1 MALYMFTL
9 VKNANVYAPEALGI
23 KDILIAAGKI
33 LKIESKIDI
42 TGIADVKVI
51 DVQKQILIPGFVD
64 GHVHLIGGGGEGGYH
79 TRTPEVLLSH
89 LTKAGITTVV
99 GLLGTD
105 CATRHNDSLYA
116 KTKALTTEGVSAYM
130 FTGGYKVPSE
140 TITQSIQRDIVFIDR
155 VIGLKTALS
164 DHRSSQPTIEE
175 LSRMASEAR
184 VAGLISGKCGRV
196 VVHLGNSQK
205 GFGPLFEVVEQS
217 DIPVTQFI
225 PTHVNRTEL
234 LADQGMEWL
243 KQGGFVDLTA
253 GINPDKGA
261 KGSVKASS
269 FLTRCKAQNIDT
281 SRVCIS
287 SDGNGSVPIFNEKRE
302 LIGLKVAGF
311 DSLLYQLKEMIQVE
325 NMSITEAVI
334 PFTQAPAQCLGL
346 ANDKGE
352 ISLGKDAD
360 FLILDENLNIQHTFA
375 KGVCHVK
382 DGVTQI
388 KGTFEE

>member
-1 MALYMFTL
+1 MFTL

-42 TGIADVKVI
+42 TGIADINII
-51 DVQKQILIPGFVD
+51 DAQEQTLIPGFVD

-89 LTKAGITTVV
+89 LTRAGITTVV

-105 CATRHNDSLYA
+105 SATRHNESLYA

-130 FTGGYKVPSE
+130 FTGGYKVPTE

-196 VVHLGNSQK
+196 VVHLGNSPK

-217 DIPVTQFI
+217 DIPVSQFI

-261 KGSVKASS
+261 TGSVKAST

-311 DSLLYQLKEMIQVE
+311 GSLLYQLKEMIQVE
-325 NMSITEAVI
+325 NMSITDAII

-360 FLILDENLNIQHTFA
+360 FLILDGNLDIQHTFA

-388 KGTFEE
+388 KGTFED

>member
-1 MALYMFTL
+1 MVLYMFTL

-42 TGIADVKVI
+42 TGIADINIV
-51 DVQKQILIPGFVD
+51 DAQGQTLIPGFVD

-89 LTKAGITTVV
+89 LTRAGITTVV

-105 CATRHNDSLYA
+105 SATRHNESLYA

-130 FTGGYKVPSE
+130 FTGGYKVPTE
-140 TITQSIQRDIVFIDR
+140 TITRSIQRDIVFIDR

-217 DIPVTQFI
+217 DIPVSQFI

-261 KGSVKASS
+261 TGSVKAST

-311 DSLLYQLKEMIQVE
+311 GSLLYQLKEMIQVE
-325 NMSITEAVI
+325 NMSITDAVI

-346 ANDKGE
+346 ASEKGE

-360 FLILDENLNIQHTFA
+360 FLILDENLDIQHTFA

-388 KGTFEE
+388 KGTFED

>member
-1 MALYMFTL
+1 MVLYMFTL

-42 TGIADVKVI
+42 TGIADINII
-51 DVQKQILIPGFVD
+51 DAQEQTLIPGFVD

-89 LTKAGITTVV
+89 LTRAGITTVV

-105 CATRHNDSLYA
+105 SATRHNESLYA

-130 FTGGYKVPSE
+130 FTGGYKVPTE

-196 VVHLGNSQK
+196 VVHLGNSPK

-217 DIPVTQFI
+217 DIPVSQFI

-261 KGSVKASS
+261 TGSVKAST

-311 DSLLYQLKEMIQVE
+311 GSLLYQLKEMIQVE
-325 NMSITEAVI
+325 NMSITDAII

-360 FLILDENLNIQHTFA
+360 FLILDGNLDIQHTFA

-388 KGTFEE
+388 KGTFED

>member
-42 TGIADVKVI
+42 TGIADVKVV
-51 DVQKQILIPGFVD
+51 DVQKKILIPGFVD

-196 VVHLGNSQK
+196 VVHLGNSLK

-261 KGSVKASS
+261 KDSVKASS
-269 FLTRCKAQNIDT
+269 FLTRCKSQNIDT

-311 DSLLYQLKEMIQVE
+311 GSLLYQFKEMIQVE

>member
-1 MALYMFTL
+1 MVLYMFTL
-9 VKNANVYAPEALGI
+9 VKNANVYAPESLGI
-23 KDILIAAGKI
+23 RDILIAAGKI
-33 LKIESKIDI
+33 LKIENKMDI
-42 TGIADVKVI
+42 TGIDDINII
-51 DVQKQILIPGFVD
+51 DIQGQTLIPGFVD

-89 LTKAGITTVV
+89 LTLSGITTVV

-116 KTKALTTEGVSAYM
+116 KAKALTTEGITAYM
-130 FTGGYKVPSE
+130 FTGGYKVPTE

-164 DHRSSQPTIEE
+164 DHRSSQPSTEE

-196 VVHLGNSQK
+196 VVHLGNSPT
-205 GFGPLFEVVEQS
+205 GFNPLCDVIKQS
-217 DIPVTQFI
+217 DIPVSQFI
-225 PTHVNRTEL
+225 PTHANRTEL
-234 LADQGMEWL
+234 LAEQSMMWL
-243 KQGGFVDLTA
+243 KKGGYIDLTA

-269 FLTRCKAQNIDT
+269 FLAKCKANGIDT
-281 SRVCIS
+281 SKVCIS
-287 SDGNGSVPIFNEKRE
+287 SDGNGSIPLFNEKRE

-311 DSLLYQLKEMIQVE
+311 GSLLYQLKEMIQTE

-334 PFTQAPAQCLGL
+334 PLTQAPAQCLGL
-346 ANDKGE
+346 EKDKGE
-352 ISLGKDAD
+352 ISPGKDAD
-360 FLILDENLNIQHTFA
+360 FLILDKNLDIQHTFA
-375 KGVCHVK
+375 KGVCHVRN
-382 DGVTQI
+382 GVAQI
-388 KGTFEE
+388 KGTFEN

>member
-33 LKIESKIDI
+33 LKIEDTIDL
-42 TGIADVKVI
+42 TGISDINII
-51 DVQKQILIPGFVD
+51 DAQEQTLIPGFVD

-89 LTKAGITTVV
+89 LTLAGITTVV

-116 KTKALTTEGVSAYM
+116 KAKALTTEGISAYM
-130 FTGGYKVPSE
+130 FTGGYKVPTE
-140 TITQSIQRDIVFIDR
+140 TITHSIQRDIIFIDR

-164 DHRSSQPTIEE
+164 DHRSSQPTIVE

-184 VAGLISGKCGRV
+184 VGGLISSKCGRV
-196 VVHLGNSQK
+196 VVHLGNSPT
-205 GFGPLFEVVEQS
+205 GFTPLFEVVKQS
-217 DIPVTQFI
+217 DIPVSQFI

-234 LADQGMEWL
+234 LAKQGMEWL
-243 KQGGFVDLTA
+243 KLGGYVDLTA

-261 KGSVKASS
+261 KGGVKASS
-269 FLTRCKAQNIDT
+269 FLTQCKANDIDT

-287 SDGNGSVPIFNEKRE
+287 SDGNGSIPIFNEKRE
-302 LIGLKVAGF
+302 LMGLKVAGF
-311 DSLLYQLKEMIQVE
+311 DSLLYQFKEMIQVE
-325 NMSITEAVI
+325 NMSITDAVT
-334 PFTQAPAQCLGL
+334 PFTQSPAQCLGL
-346 ANDKGE
+346 IGTKGS
-352 ISLGKDAD
+352 ITVGKDAD
-360 FLILDENLNIQHTFA
+360 FLLLDENLDIQHTFA

-382 DGVTQI
+382 EGIVQI
-388 KGTFEE
+388 KGTFES

>member
-1 MALYMFTL
+1 MVVYMFTL
-9 VKNANVYAPEALGI
+9 VKNANVYAPQALGI

-33 LKIESKIDI
+33 LKIENKIDLTSI
-42 TGIADVKVI
+42 FDINII
-51 DVQKQILIPGFVD
+51 DAQGQILIPGFVD

-89 LTKAGITTVV
+89 LTRAGITTVV

-105 CATRHNDSLYA
+105 STTRHSDSLYA
-116 KTKALTTEGVSAYM
+116 KAKALTTEGVSAYM
-130 FTGGYKVPSE
+130 FTGGYKVPTE
-140 TITQSIQRDIVFIDR
+140 TISQSIQRDIVFIDR

-184 VAGLISGKCGRV
+184 VAGLISGKCGRI
-196 VVHLGNSQK
+196 VVHLGNSPK
-205 GFGPLFEVVEQS
+205 GFGPLFDVVEQS
-217 DIPVTQFI
+217 DIPLTQFI

-234 LADQGMEWL
+234 LVEQGIAWL
-243 KQGGFVDLTA
+243 KKGGFVDLTA

-261 KGSVKASS
+261 KNGVKASH
-269 FLTRCKAQNIDT
+269 FLTRCKIQNMDT

-287 SDGNGSVPIFNEKRE
+287 SDGNGSIPIFNEKRAF
-302 LIGLKVAGF
+302 IGLKVAGF
-311 DSLLYQLKEMIQVE
+311 ESLLCQLKEMIQVE
-325 NMSITEAVI
+325 NMPITEAVI

-360 FLILDENLNIQHTFA
+360 FLILDENLDIQHTFA

-382 DGVTQI
+382 DGTVQI
-388 KGTFEE
+388 KGTFEI

>member
-33 LKIESKIDI
+33 LQIENTIDSSNMTDI
-42 TGIADVKVI
+42 NILDAKGKT
-51 DVQKQILIPGFVD
+51 LIPGFVD

-79 TRTPEVLLSH
+79 TRTPEVRLSH
-89 LTKAGITTVV
+89 LTLSGITTVV

-105 CATRHNDSLYA
+105 CSTRHNDSLYA
-116 KTKALTTEGVSAYM
+116 KAKALTTEGVSAYM

-155 VIGLKTALS
+155 VIGLKTAVS
-164 DHRSSQPTIEE
+164 DHRSSQPQTEE

-196 VVHLGNSQK
+196 VAHLGNSTT
-205 GFGPLFEVVEQS
+205 GFEPLLNVIKHS
-217 DIPVTQFI
+217 DIPISQFI

-234 LADQGMEWL
+234 LADQGMDWL
-243 KQGGFVDLTA
+243 KLGGYVDLTA

-261 KGSVKASS
+261 RGSVKAST
-269 FLTRCKAQNIDT
+269 FLARCKSNKIDT
-281 SRVCIS
+281 SKVCIS
-287 SDGNGSVPIFNEKRE
+287 SDGNGSVPVFNEKRE

-311 DSLLYQLKEMIQVE
+311 GSLLYQLKEMIQVE
-325 NMSITEAVI
+325 KMSISEAII

-346 ANDKGE
+346 ASNKGE
-352 ISLGKDAD
+352 IALGKDAD
-360 FLILDENLNIQHTFA
+360 FLILDDNLDLRHTFA

-382 DGVTQI
+382 DGIAQI
-388 KGTFEE
+388 KGTFED

>member
-1 MALYMFTL
+1 MFTL
-9 VKNANVYAPEALGI
+9 VKNANVYAPQALGI

-33 LKIESKIDI
+33 LKIENKIDI
-42 TGIADVKVI
+42 TDTADINII
-51 DVQKQILIPGFVD
+51 DAQEQTLIPGFVD

-89 LTKAGITTVV
+89 LTQAGITSVV

-105 CATRHNDSLYA
+105 GVTRHNESLYTKA
-116 KTKALTTEGVSAYM
+116 KALTTEGVSAYM

-164 DHRSSQPTIEE
+164 DHRSSQPTTEE

-184 VAGLISGKCGRV
+184 VAGLITGKCGRV
-196 VVHLGNSQK
+196 VVHLGNSKK
-205 GFGPLFEVVEQS
+205 GFDPLFDVVEQS
-217 DIPVTQFI
+217 DIPATQFI

-234 LADQGMEWL
+234 LAEQGMEWL

-269 FLTRCKAQNIDT
+269 FLARCKANNIDS

-287 SDGNGSVPIFNEKRE
+287 SDGNGSIPIFNANRE

-311 DSLLYQLKEMIQVE
+311 GSLLYQLKEMIQVE
-325 NMSITEAVI
+325 NMSITESLI

-360 FLILDENLNIQHTFA
+360 FLILDENLDIQHTFA
-375 KGVCHVK
+375 KGICHVK
-382 DGVTQI
+382 NGLVQI
-388 KGTFEE
+388 KGTFED